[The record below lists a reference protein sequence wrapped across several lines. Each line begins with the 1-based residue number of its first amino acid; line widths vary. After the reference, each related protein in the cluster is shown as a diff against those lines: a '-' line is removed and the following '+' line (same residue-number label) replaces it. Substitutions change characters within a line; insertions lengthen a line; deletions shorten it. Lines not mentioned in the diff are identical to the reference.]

1 MRTHGVYSINELR
14 FIIRPLLRSY
24 GMDSAC
30 LFGSHARG
38 EADGSSDIDIILV
51 GGEHFV
57 PLDVFGFAEDL
68 RRLTGKSVDA
78 YEIRELDEGPFR
90 DRALSDAVAI

>member
-1 MRTHGVYSINELR
+1 MAIMLTGLVLVAAVEVLMRTHGVYSIDELR

-30 LFGSHARG
+30 LFGSYARG

-51 GGEHFV
+51 GGEHLTLSTFSV
-57 PLDVFGFAEDL
+57 LRKIFDV
-68 RRLTGKSVDA
+68 
-78 YEIRELDEGPFR
+78 
-90 DRALSDAVAI
+90 